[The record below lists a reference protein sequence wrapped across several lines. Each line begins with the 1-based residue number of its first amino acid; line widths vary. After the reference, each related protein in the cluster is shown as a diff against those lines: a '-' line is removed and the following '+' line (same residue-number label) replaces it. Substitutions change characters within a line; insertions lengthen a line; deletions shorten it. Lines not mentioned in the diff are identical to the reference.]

1 MRQELKGSGEA
12 EAADA
17 TKEQR
22 SGLALSP
29 MQKPCTSCVIAWQRE
44 CVFVCARATYV
55 YNTHIHTHTHTH
67 SLSLSLTAIWGNLH
81 DSTGR
86 QPSKWDAV
94 SVSLSL
100 IREM

>member
-55 YNTHIHTHTHTH
+55 YNTHTHTHTHTPQYGETCMTLQDGSDESGMQ
-67 SLSLSLTAIWGNLH
+67 SLSLYL
-81 DSTGR
+81 
-86 QPSKWDAV
+86 
-94 SVSLSL
+94 
-100 IREM
+100 

>member
-1 MRQELKGSGEA
+1 MRQELKDSGEA

-44 CVFVCARATYV
+44 CVFVCVRATYV
-55 YNTHIHTHTHTH
+55 
-67 SLSLSLTAIWGNLH
+67 
-81 DSTGR
+81 
-86 QPSKWDAV
+86 
-94 SVSLSL
+94 
-100 IREM
+100 